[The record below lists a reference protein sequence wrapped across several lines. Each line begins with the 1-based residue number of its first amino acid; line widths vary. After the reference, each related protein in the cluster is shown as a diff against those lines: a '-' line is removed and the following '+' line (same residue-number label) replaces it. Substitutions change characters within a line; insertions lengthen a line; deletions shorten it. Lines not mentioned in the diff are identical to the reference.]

1 MPSFLINFVYF
12 SELLTCTKFKCIKK
26 NASPWKPQTKTE
38 RKKTKRSFKMSKT
51 LLFSCSLTT
60 KAKNSDGHKQK
71 VKENNH
77 D

>member
-1 MPSFLINFVYF
+1 MHLHGNLRQKLKEKRLKEAS
-12 SELLTCTKFKCIKK
+12 KCQK
-26 NASPWKPQTKTE
+26 
-38 RKKTKRSFKMSKT
+38 
-51 LLFSCSLTT
+51 LSCSLTT